1 MKDVIDS
8 TDTQIQWEML
18 RVMLYYELTTEDYT
32 VQVIHTY
39 VEHKIKVQRHT
50 YKCMLSTHEP
60 FL

>member
-18 RVMLYYELTTEDYT
+18 QAMLYYELTTEDYT
-32 VQVIHTY
+32 VQVIQY

-50 YKCMLSTHEP
+50 YKCMLSTHEL